1 MLAHV
6 RPAINTCVRLAGKF
20 LNLFITVYTLAPF
33 EDQGVKY
40 LATYPEPVAERVRVA
55 ASALVTPI
63 LGLMDVLTNMDR
75 CFGPWIAR
83 QLARPD
89 VEING
94 LPVDPPSYIIE
105 DHFNGGVSLINK
117 QYHNLPAASWWAAG
131 AASFLEHFGNAEHGG
146 GWRIIGA
153 ISAAL
158 TNQEVDIENSV
169 DEILSQ
175 ELTRRVVRIPGLPP
189 HYEHEQTPQKAT
201 SVLAVFVRMYKR
213 WETLSEQT
221 TMVIFSSV
229 YEIESAIA
237 EACHSALT
245 KPLTP
250 FFIGFSADLP
260 RTVPQIDHSSSDPV
274 ISFMNRAYSDLGPH
288 SVVYIGFG
296 TIWFPSS
303 GFHLKILIEEI
314 LEQGL
319 RLVFSVKGDNLG
331 AIGMDEGFINMITK
345 NNQAIFPEWTNQLE
359 VLEHPAMH
367 YFLSHGGWNS
377 TTEAILREVPLIF
390 WPILGDQP
398 TNAMQFA
405 RQLDCGFELLQVRT
419 GVAQSVA
426 YSPNGDVTISGSEE
440 AVRDEIRR
448 VLMMSKGSRGAQQ
461 RSNMRS
467 FEVRRSDRLV
477 KKILA

>member
-1 MLAHV
+1 MTRLSLKHIVFIAGPGPTHV
-6 RPAINTCVRLAGKF
+6 RPAINTCVRLVGKF
-20 LNLFITVYTLAPF
+20 PNLFITVYTLAPF

-40 LATYPEPVAERVRVA
+40 LATYPEPAAERVRVA
-55 ASALVTPI
+55 ASAPTTPI

-94 LPVDPPSYIIE
+94 LPVEPPSYIIE
-105 DHFNGGVSLINK
+105 DHFNGGVSLINE

-158 TNQEVDIENSV
+158 ANQEVDIENSV

-175 ELTRRVVRIPGLPP
+175 ELTKRVVRIPGLPP

-237 EACHSALT
+237 EACHMTWDHIQSYTSA
-245 KPLTP
+245 
-250 FFIGFSADLP
+250 S
-260 RTVPQIDHSSSDPV
+260 
-274 ISFMNRAYSDLGPH
+274 
-288 SVVYIGFG
+288 
-296 TIWFPSS
+296 
-303 GFHLKILIEEI
+303 
-314 LEQGL
+314 EQGL
-319 RLVFSVKGDNLG
+319 RLVFSVKADNLE
-331 AIGMDEGFINMITK
+331 AIGMDEGFINTITK

-359 VLEHPAMH
+359 VLEHPAIH

-467 FEVRRSDRLV
+467 FGKLAREAVRPGGSGD
-477 KKILA
+477 LALQKFGEAIGL